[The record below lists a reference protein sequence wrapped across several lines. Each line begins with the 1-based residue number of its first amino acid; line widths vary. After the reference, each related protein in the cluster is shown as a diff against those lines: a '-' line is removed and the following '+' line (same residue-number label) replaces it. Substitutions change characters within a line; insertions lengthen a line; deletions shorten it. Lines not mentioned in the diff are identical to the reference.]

1 MGTYKVGDTVY
12 DVSLLDSEAQG
23 LFGLL
28 KDAMVKVQVSNND
41 VQLYQ
46 AAAQQI
52 KALFEDRLTDEA
64 ITEDAEDAE
73 IVVED

>member
-1 MGTYKVGDTVY
+1 MGTYKVGDNVY

-64 ITEDAEDAE
+64 ITEDAEEAE
-73 IVVED
+73 VVVEG

>member
-1 MGTYKVGDTVY
+1 MGTYKVGDNVY

-64 ITEDAEDAE
+64 ITEDAEEAE

>member
-1 MGTYKVGDTVY
+1 MGTYKVGDTIY

>member
-12 DVSLLDSEAQG
+12 DVSLLDQEAQG

-28 KDAMVKVQVSNND
+28 KDAMVKVQISNND

-64 ITEDAEDAE
+64 ITEDAEEAE

>member
-1 MGTYKVGDTVY
+1 MGTYKVGDNVY
-12 DVSLLDSEAQG
+12 DVSLLDQEAQG

-28 KDAMVKVQVSNND
+28 KDAMVKVQISNND

-64 ITEDAEDAE
+64 ITEDAEEAE

>member
-1 MGTYKVGDTVY
+1 MGTYKLGENVY

-28 KDAMVKVQVSNND
+28 KDAMIKVQNSNAD

-46 AAAQQI
+46 AAAQHI
-52 KALFEDRLTDEA
+52 KDLFEDKLTDEA
-64 ITEDAEDAE
+64 ITSAEDADIE
-73 IVVED
+73 AAG

>member
-1 MGTYKVGDTVY
+1 MGTYKVGDNVY

-64 ITEDAEDAE
+64 ITEDAEEAE
-73 IVVED
+73 VVAEG

>member
-12 DVSLLDSEAQG
+12 DVSLLDQEAQG

-28 KDAMVKVQVSNND
+28 KDAMVKVQISNND

>member
-28 KDAMVKVQVSNND
+28 KDAMVKVQISNND

-64 ITEDAEDAE
+64 ITEDAEEAE

>member
-1 MGTYKVGDTVY
+1 MGTYKVGDNVY

-46 AAAQQI
+46 AAAQQF

-64 ITEDAEDAE
+64 ITEDAEEAE
-73 IVVED
+73 VVVEG

>member
-1 MGTYKVGDTVY
+1 MGTYKVGDNVY
-12 DVSLLDSEAQG
+12 DVSLLDLEAQG

-64 ITEDAEDAE
+64 ITEDAEEAE
-73 IVVED
+73 VVVEG

>member
-12 DVSLLDSEAQG
+12 NVSLLDQEAQG

-28 KDAMVKVQVSNND
+28 KDAMVKVQISNND

-64 ITEDAEDAE
+64 ITEDAEEAE

>member
-12 DVSLLDSEAQG
+12 NVSLLDQEAQG

-64 ITEDAEDAE
+64 ITEDAEEAE

>member
-1 MGTYKVGDTVY
+1 MGTYKVGDNVY
-12 DVSLLDSEAQG
+12 DVSLLDQEAQG

-64 ITEDAEDAE
+64 ITEDAEEAE

>member
-12 DVSLLDSEAQG
+12 NVSLLDQEAQG

-46 AAAQQI
+46 AAAQHI

-64 ITEDAEDAE
+64 ITEDAEEAE

>member
-12 DVSLLDSEAQG
+12 DVSLLDQEAQG

-64 ITEDAEDAE
+64 ITEDAEEAE

>member
-1 MGTYKVGDTVY
+1 MGTYKVGDNVY

>member
-1 MGTYKVGDTVY
+1 MGTYKVGDNVY

-52 KALFEDRLTDEA
+52 KALSEDRLTDEA
-64 ITEDAEDAE
+64 ITEDAEEAE
-73 IVVED
+73 VVVEG

>member
-1 MGTYKVGDTVY
+1 MGTYKLGDTVY

-46 AAAQQI
+46 AAAQHI
-52 KALFEDRLTDEA
+52 KGLFEDRLTDEA
-64 ITEDAEDAE
+64 ITEDAEEAE
-73 IVVED
+73 IVVEG

>member
-1 MGTYKVGDTVY
+1 MGTYKLGDTVY

>member
-1 MGTYKVGDTVY
+1 V
-12 DVSLLDSEAQG
+12 
-23 LFGLL
+23 

-64 ITEDAEDAE
+64 ITEDAEEAE
-73 IVVED
+73 VVVEG

>member
-1 MGTYKVGDTVY
+1 MGTYKVGDNVY

-64 ITEDAEDAE
+64 ITEDAEEAE
-73 IVVED
+73 IVVEG

>member
-64 ITEDAEDAE
+64 ITEDAEEAE

>member
-28 KDAMVKVQVSNND
+28 KDAMVKVQISNND

-64 ITEDAEDAE
+64 ITEDAEEAE
-73 IVVED
+73 VVVEG